1 MRYIKVLLLVLI
13 FFVSMVFFFQNKEI
27 LSQEM
32 AFKLHFFFTDPMKS
46 MALPLYFVMLLAF
59 LVGALVCFLL
69 LIWDKMQLSAR
80 HMKANWRLKSLEKEV
95 AKLRAEHEE
104 HVRLDTPG
112 LGGQAALPE
121 GEAPRAEAATAA
133 DAKAEAAKA

>member
-13 FFVSMVFFFQNKEI
+13 FFVSMVFFFQNQQV

-32 AFKLHFFFTDPMKS
+32 VFKLHFFFTKPLES
-46 MALPLYFVMLLAF
+46 ISLPFYFLLLVAF
-59 LVGALVCFLL
+59 VIGALVSFLL

-80 HMKANWRLKSLEKEV
+80 HMKANWRLRSLEKELE
-95 AKLRAEHEE
+95 KLRAAHEE

-112 LGGQAALPE
+112 LGTGPAPAQTADAAPAAPQDTQ
-121 GEAPRAEAATAA
+121 GEA
-133 DAKAEAAKA
+133 KA